1 MRGMRAMASVTRL
14 VTVVDIDD
22 RTVPA
27 EVRDAPVLDGP
38 APDGAEPAAVP
49 MITGAADV
57 GDPREM
63 SLSALHLAVLE
74 DGRRLTLLDDRGW
87 GVHGPPNIWRR
98 TSVVEIETDARM
110 VVGPD
115 APYGDHSAADTE
127 ADHWAYLADI
137 LRGQGVRVEADELSR
152 LPHDVEIS
160 ERLLTRI
167 AGIPGDRL

>member
-1 MRGMRAMASVTRL
+1 MRAMAVVTRL

-22 RTVPA
+22 RTVPV
-27 EVRDAPVLDGP
+27 EVRDAPVLDDP

-49 MITGAADV
+49 LIVGGADV
-57 GDPREM
+57 DDPRDM

-87 GVHGPPNIWRR
+87 GVHGPPDVWRR
-98 TSVVEIETDARM
+98 TSVEEIEADARM

-115 APYGDHSAADTE
+115 APYGDHSAADMET
-127 ADHWAYLADI
+127 DHWVYLAGI
-137 LRGQGVRVEADELSR
+137 LRRQGVRVEADELGR

-160 ERLLTRI
+160 ERLRTRI
-167 AGIPGDRL
+167 TDTSRDRP

>member
-1 MRGMRAMASVTRL
+1 MAVVTRL

-27 EVRDAPVLDGP
+27 EVLDAPVLDGP
-38 APDGAEPAAVP
+38 APDDAEPAAVP
-49 MITGAADV
+49 MITGAAADV

-87 GVHGPPNIWRR
+87 GVHGPPDIWRR
-98 TSVVEIETDARM
+98 TSVEEIEADARM

-115 APYGDHSAADTE
+115 APYGDHSAADME
-127 ADHWAYLADI
+127 AGHWSYLTGI
-137 LRGQGVRVEADELSR
+137 LRRQGVRVEADELRR
-152 LPHDVEIS
+152 LPHEVEIS
-160 ERLLTRI
+160 ERLRTRI
-167 AGIPGDRL
+167 TGIPGNRL